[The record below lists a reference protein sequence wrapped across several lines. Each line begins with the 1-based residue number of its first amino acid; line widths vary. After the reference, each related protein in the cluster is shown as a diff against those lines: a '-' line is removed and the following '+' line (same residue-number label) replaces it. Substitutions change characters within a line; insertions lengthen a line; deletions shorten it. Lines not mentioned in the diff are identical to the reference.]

1 MRIELQQ
8 LTPNA
13 LKNRLKD
20 RSSELWQQSLVFDQG
35 EFIKIQAPS
44 GTGKTTLQHILYCM
58 RDDYEGVVLMNGK
71 PIKNITDSELAF
83 MRQQEIAVV
92 FQDLKLFPNLTAR
105 ENISLKR
112 MLAPDFC
119 DEAVID
125 QMAKTLGIE
134 SILDQKAGICS
145 YGEQQR
151 IVIIRALVHPFKWL
165 LMDEPF
171 SHLDEQNIHLAS
183 KLIQEACHE
192 RGAGLMITD
201 LESDNH
207 FNYHRTLFL

>member
-8 LTPNA
+8 LTPYA
-13 LKNRLKD
+13 LKDRLKD
-20 RSSELWQQSLVFDQG
+20 SSSELWQQWLVFEQG

-44 GTGKTTLQHILYCM
+44 GTGKTTFQHILYCM
-58 RDDYEGVVLMNGK
+58 RNDYDGAVLMNGK
-71 PIKNITDSELAF
+71 PLKNLTDSELAF

-119 DEAVID
+119 NETIID
-125 QMAKTLGIE
+125 QMAKALGIE

-151 IVIIRALVHPFKWL
+151 IAIIRALVHPFKWL

-171 SHLDEQNIHLAS
+171 SHLDEQNIQLAS
-183 KLIQEACHE
+183 KLIQQACQE
-192 RGAGLMITD
+192 RGAGLVITD
-201 LESDNH
+201 LESDHH
-207 FNYHRTLFL
+207 FNYHRRFIL